1 MNYVT
6 GLYYEDFE
14 VGAEWVTRG
23 RTVTEA
29 DVVAFAGLSGDYNS
43 LHTDAEYCKEH
54 TIFGERIAH
63 GLLGLSIGSGLL
75 VGLGITE
82 GTVMAFLGLNWNF
95 TGPIKLG
102 DTIHVKV
109 KVDSKRETKKEDRGI
124 VNFDTEIMNQRGEV
138 VQKGTR
144 TLMIARRPKE

>member
-1 MNYVT
+1 MNAVT
-6 GLYYEDFE
+6 GLYFEDFN
-14 VGAEWVTRG
+14 VGDEWVTRG
-23 RTVTEA
+23 RTITEA
-29 DVVAFAGLSGDYNS
+29 DVVAFAGLSGDYNR

-75 VGLGITE
+75 VSMGFTE
-82 GTVMAFLGLNWNF
+82 GTVMAFLGVNWNF

-102 DTIHVKV
+102 DTIHARTQVE
-109 KVDSKRETKKEDRGI
+109 SKRETKKEDRGI
-124 VNFDTEIMNQRGEV
+124 VNFDTEVINQRGEV

-144 TLMIARRPKE
+144 TLMIARRPK